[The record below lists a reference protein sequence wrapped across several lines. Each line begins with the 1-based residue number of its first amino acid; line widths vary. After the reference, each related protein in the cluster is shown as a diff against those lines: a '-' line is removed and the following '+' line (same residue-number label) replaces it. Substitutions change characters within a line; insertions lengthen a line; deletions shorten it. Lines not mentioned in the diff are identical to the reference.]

1 MSNQDTYAI
10 VCAGETTWL
19 SGSTAVARWL
29 CKNYGLKL
37 DRMPR
42 LVEQIEAHR
51 TLDNE
56 DLGIRIVNMSKPLRE
71 LRTML
76 VHCEGKLEPRPF
88 TVNAT
93 YHPGRL
99 EPELREG
106 EGCWYSVDGS
116 AHVVKGVWK

>member
-1 MSNQDTYAI
+1 MSNADVYA
-10 VCAGETTWL
+10 VQHMGETTWL

-42 LVEQIEAHR
+42 LVEQVEAGPKLVHK
-51 TLDNE
+51 
-56 DLGIRIVNMSKPLRE
+56 DLGLLIVNMSKPLRE
-71 LRTML
+71 LRSML

-88 TVNAT
+88 TVNT
-93 YHPGRL
+93 SHRPGRL

-106 EGCWYSVDGS
+106 EACWYSVDGS
-116 AHVVKGVWK
+116 AHVVKGV